1 MLCQISEQTMRNIF
15 QAYIQSSPH
24 NKTSNKMVSG
34 GSAHWQHCLSLPGTG
49 DPCWAGQILRHE
61 DLVTKASPATS
72 PQHGSKWP
80 GGKFGGKSMIH
91 SPSLLLPPGIC
102 AGAVASTAGHW
113 RGELWANSLG
123 LKSACFRI
131 KHRGTTDVVFFF
143 IPRPYL
149 IPADAH
155 AKLMKPPCGAKAA
168 FPKSCHRICRK
179 VHLFPDFGLG
189 SWSWTLKTS
198 RSKRYLECTVKTG
211 QRWIHITDTTFHPR
225 CFQLQL
231 LGCSRIEIWTGTGQ
245 TKLCKETGNIKSDS
259 SGEIEHRHF
268 QRWLKKHEKAIWHLW
283 HWRNVDDPERLRH
296 GIRVPTAG
304 TVASSTAWYAE
315 KCWWWFLPGI
325 PVSGKAVAV
334 WLVTAKFLFVPV
346 AVQVLRDQHSKLTRH
361 FEKFLS
367 KNETWEAETKKAM
380 SKKMRVTKTRK
391 THVWIFVCYTF
402 LSVSLGFSRWHR
414 GERYR
419 ELQRGLMQRIVESW
433 SVLPG
438 RLRIDFNGESSCF
451 VSMLFVNVE
460 FIIHITPGIPK
471 NLERLGM
478 EGTGHPNKTGLSV
491 WAQLLSIP
499 V

>member
-34 GSAHWQHCLSLPGTG
+34 GSAHWQHCLPII
-49 DPCWAGQILRHE
+49 ARYRR
-61 DLVTKASPATS
+61 
-72 PQHGSKWP
+72 
-80 GGKFGGKSMIH
+80 
-91 SPSLLLPPGIC
+91 SLLSRANSSTWRPGYKSKSCHI
-102 AGAVASTAGHW
+102 STAW
-113 RGELWANSLG
+113 FQMTRRKVRGKINDSFPIFA
-123 LKSACFRI
+123 SASRDMCWSGCFHCWTLTRRTLSQQPRFKIRI
-131 KHRGTTDVVFFF
+131 FPHKTSRQHRCRVFF

-268 QRWLKKHEKAIWHLW
+268 QRWLKKHEKLY
-283 HWRNVDDPERLRH
+283 
-296 GIRVPTAG
+296 GIYG
-304 TVASSTAWYAE
+304 TDKMWTIRQDWDM
-315 KCWWWFLPGI
+315 
-325 PVSGKAVAV
+325 VSESQ
-334 WLVTAKFLFVPV
+334 L
-346 AVQVLRDQHSKLTRH
+346 QVLSH
-361 FEKFLS
+361 
-367 KNETWEAETKKAM
+367 
-380 SKKMRVTKTRK
+380 
-391 THVWIFVCYTF
+391 
-402 LSVSLGFSRWHR
+402 
-414 GERYR
+414 
-419 ELQRGLMQRIVESW
+419 
-433 SVLPG
+433 
-438 RLRIDFNGESSCF
+438 LR
-451 VSMLFVNVE
+451 
-460 FIIHITPGIPK
+460 
-471 NLERLGM
+471 RLGM
-478 EGTGHPNKTGLSV
+478 RKSV
-491 WAQLLSIP
+491 GDGFCLAFLCQARL
-499 V
+499 